1 MRNRFSSFFLMVL
14 IAPAAFALNGR
25 SAVSVNGLDT
35 NACTVLSPCRSFSA
49 AISNT
54 SVGGEV
60 IALDS
65 AGYGPFTVTNT
76 LTVSGAPGVH
86 AAITASG
93 AVAGILVNASA
104 TDRVTIRNLVLIGG
118 GAFFGI
124 EQLLAGELRII
135 GCLVRNFSNSGIE
148 VRSGG
153 IAVDHTITI
162 DNQGGSAGK
171 GIDLVPSGPDSVRA
185 TITNSLIQGND
196 IGILI
201 NSASTAVVS
210 NCTISDNSVVGAE
223 AVSTVG
229 IGSVHASLTLEN
241 CTIAFGN
248 LGVAAIAGGGD
259 NTAAVFLSQNVI
271 SNNVTGATA
280 GGTGTL
286 NTFGNN
292 RFTDNGSNG
301 GPFVPIAF
309 I

>member
-1 MRNRFSSFFLMVL
+1 MSNRFSSFFLMVL

-35 NACTVLSPCRSFSA
+35 NACIVSSPCRSFSA

-65 AGYGPFTVTNT
+65 AGYGPFTITNT

-93 AVAGILVNASA
+93 VVAGILVNASA

-153 IAVDHTITI
+153 IAVDHTIAI

-196 IGILI
+196 IGILL
-201 NSASTAVVS
+201 NSASSAVVS
-210 NCTISDNSVVGAE
+210 HCTISENTTGAD
-223 AVSTVG
+223 AVSTIG
-229 IGSVHASLTLEN
+229 TGSVHASLTLEN
-241 CTIAFGN
+241 CTIAFSN
-248 LGVAAIAGGGD
+248 VGVAAIAGGGD

-271 SNNVTGATA
+271 SNNVTGASA
-280 GGTGTL
+280 GGTGTI